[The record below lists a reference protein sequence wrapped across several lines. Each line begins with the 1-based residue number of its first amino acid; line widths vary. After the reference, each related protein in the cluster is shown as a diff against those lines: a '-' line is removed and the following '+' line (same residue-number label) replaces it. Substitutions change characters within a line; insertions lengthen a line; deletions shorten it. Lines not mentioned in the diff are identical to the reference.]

1 MAISKTSTISE
12 IVVTPAK
19 STDKEETDNDSH
31 PVITINTFDTYIDD
45 ATDAVNNTL
54 VDATDAVNNT
64 LVSTKIYKFTDG
76 SPTDVTGEDSMV
88 QGIASF
94 IWS

>member
-54 VDATDAVNNT
+54 V
-64 LVSTKIYKFTDG
+64 STKIYKFTDG

>member
-1 MAISKTSTISE
+1 MAISKTSAISE

-19 STDKEETDNDSH
+19 STDREETDNDSH
-31 PVITINTFDTYIDD
+31 PVITMNTFDTYID
-45 ATDAVNNTL
+45 
-54 VDATDAVNNT
+54 DATDAVNNT

-76 SPTDVTGEDSMV
+76 VATDVSSYD
-88 QGIASF
+88 QLIQDIAAA

>member
-1 MAISKTSTISE
+1 MAITKTSTISE

-19 STDKEETDNDSH
+19 STDREETDNDSH
-31 PVITINTFDTYIDD
+31 PVITINTFDTYID
-45 ATDAVNNTL
+45 
-54 VDATDAVNNT
+54 DATDAVNNT

>member
-1 MAISKTSTISE
+1 MAISKTSAISE

-19 STDKEETDNDSH
+19 STDREETDNDSH
-31 PVITINTFDTYIDD
+31 PVITINTFDTYID
-45 ATDAVNNTL
+45 
-54 VDATDAVNNT
+54 DATDAVNNT

>member
-1 MAISKTSTISE
+1 MAISKTSAISE

-19 STDKEETDNDSH
+19 STDREETDNDSH

-54 VDATDAVNNT
+54 V
-64 LVSTKIYKFTDG
+64 STKIYKFTDG
-76 SPTDVTGEDSMV
+76 VATDVSSYD
-88 QGIASF
+88 QLIQDIAAA